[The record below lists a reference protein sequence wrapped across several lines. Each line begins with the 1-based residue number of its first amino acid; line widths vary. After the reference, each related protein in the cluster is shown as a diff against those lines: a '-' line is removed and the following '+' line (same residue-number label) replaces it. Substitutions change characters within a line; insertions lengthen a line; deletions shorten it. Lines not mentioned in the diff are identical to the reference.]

1 MQDWSVHFR
10 GKKITVM
17 GLGLLGRGVGD
28 AEFLAEMGAELT
40 ITDLKGEVELAPSL
54 ARLKKFPT
62 ITYRL
67 GEHVLDDFRNRDYI
81 VKAAGVPLDSPY
93 IAEARNNGIP
103 IKMSASWFAELAGIP
118 VVGVTGTRG
127 KTTTTML
134 LYEILRAAGKHVLL
148 GGNIRGV
155 STLALLRDVTLDSLA
170 LFELDS
176 WQCQGWGEARMSPQ
190 VSVFTTFMRD
200 HMNYYRD
207 DMARYLEDKAQ
218 IFLHQKPGDTFVL
231 GTQAKEWVLTT
242 HQPPVEPSIAEA
254 NSIDGWD
261 VAMPGDHNRDNA
273 VCAVVAARALGVQD
287 AISKEVL
294 ARFRGAPGRLE
305 LVREVNGVALYND
318 TTATTPEA
326 TVAALRA
333 LDPESKKNIV
343 LIVGGADKGLPLDA
357 LVSHLPAHAKKV
369 VFLAGGGTERLAP
382 LCEPSAT
389 LNTTLG
395 DAVTEA
401 LAHAREGD
409 TILFSPAFA
418 SFGMFANEY
427 DRGDQFNALVESI
440 PDLSCL
446 KPKVR
451 ALARALQE
459 ACKREGFLITISY
472 GFRSCEEQEALYAKG
487 RTEPGS
493 IVTNARGG
501 ESFHN
506 YGVAFDIRP
515 VASSPEERER
525 LRLKAGPLGEALGL
539 TWGGRWET
547 FKDIPH
553 FEYTLD
559 YSLDD
564 FKKGLVDE
572 TRFL

>member
-1 MQDWSVHFR
+1 MADYSTHFR
-10 GKKITVM
+10 GKKITLM

-28 AEFLAEMGAELT
+28 AEFLAESGAELT
-40 ITDLKGEVELAPSL
+40 ITDLKNEAQLAPSL
-54 ARLKKFPT
+54 ARLKKFST

-67 GEHVLDDFRNRDYI
+67 GEHVLEDFRDRDYI
-81 VKAAGVPLDSPY
+81 VKAAGVPLESPY
-93 IAEARNNGIP
+93 IAEARKNGIP
-103 IKMSASWFAELAGIP
+103 IKMSASWFAELADIP

-127 KTTTTML
+127 KTTTAML

-155 STLALLRDVTLDSLA
+155 STLALLRDVTPDSLA

-200 HMNYYRD
+200 HMNYYQD

-218 IFLHQKPGDTFVL
+218 IFLHQKPGGTFVL
-231 GTQAKEWVLTT
+231 GAQAKEWVLTT
-242 HQPPVEPSIAEA
+242 YQPPVTPSIAEA
-254 NSIDGWD
+254 SVIDGWE
-261 VAMPGDHNRDNA
+261 VAMPGDHNRENA
-273 VCAVVAARALGVQD
+273 ACAVVAARALGVPD
-287 AISKEVL
+287 AISQEVL

-305 LVREVNGVALYND
+305 FVREVNGVALYND

-333 LDPESKKNIV
+333 LDPNGKKNIV

-357 LVSHLPAHAKKV
+357 LTSEIPLRCKKV
-369 VFLAGGGTERLAP
+369 VYLEGSGTSRLVPTPEPTMIIHSNLGG
-382 LCEPSAT
+382 
-389 LNTTLG
+389 
-395 DAVTEA
+395 AVTEA

-409 TILFSPAFA
+409 VVLFSPAFA

-427 DRGDQFNALVESI
+427 DRGDQFNALVQSI
-440 PDLSCL
+440 PDLSLL
-446 KPKVR
+446 KPRVR
-451 ALARALQE
+451 ALALSLQE
-459 ACKREGFLITISY
+459 ACEREGFSITISY
-472 GFRSCEEQEALYAKG
+472 GFRSREEQDALYAKG
-487 RTEPGS
+487 RTTQGS

-501 ESFHN
+501 DSFHN

-515 VASSPEERER
+515 VASSPAEREL

-553 FEYTLD
+553 FEYTLG
-559 YSLDD
+559 YTLDD
-564 FKKGLVDE
+564 FKNGNIDE